1 MEFVLENKST
11 IRKIGH
17 EWHATVQ
24 DAHFTRFVFNKN
36 PTSEYL
42 RELKNRPFDLRRH
55 VAAVEELRKRI
66 LRVSRLC
73 NPFRQVRVVKP
84 EPPCQGCKST
94 TDYRWCEHQ
103 IVCIKCGTVRRK
115 IELGVDYRNI
125 KERSEIEG
133 DRNTVNYHTLDPLL
147 SDAMNRQTLISTAPS
162 KHGEQEMSSR
172 NLNSYQKRLWRD
184 ERLPH
189 HITEKDDQII
199 RAKNIIGEICEDLF
213 LDKSTQNRALTMFCR
228 FVRSRLDLPRVKEV
242 IAACLF
248 EALPPP
254 PKIYPK
260 RKKRQLTPYNDTK
273 KKPLK
278 LMKIKKYGVRARAS
292 TL

>member
-1 MEFVLENKST
+1 M
-11 IRKIGH
+11 
-17 EWHATVQ
+17 
-24 DAHFTRFVFNKN
+24 FTKN

-42 RELKNRPFDLRRH
+42 RELKNKPFDLRPH

-66 LRVSRLC
+66 LRVSRHC
-73 NPFRQVRVVKP
+73 NPFRQLRVLKP
-84 EPPCQGCKST
+84 EPPCEGCKST
-94 TDYRWCEHQ
+94 TDYRWCPHQ

-115 IELGVDYRNI
+115 IELALDYRNI
-125 KERSEIEG
+125 KERSQTEG
-133 DRNTVNYHTLDPLL
+133 DLNTVNYHTLDPLL
-147 SDAMNRQTLISTAPS
+147 SDAMNRQTVISTAPA
-162 KHGEQEMSSR
+162 KEGEKGISSR
-172 NLNSYQKRLWRD
+172 NLNSYQNRLWRD
-184 ERLPH
+184 ESMSH

-199 RAKNIIGEICEDLF
+199 RAKETIKEVCENLMKKRLF
-213 LDKSTQNRALTMFCR
+213 IHKRAQARAHEMFCS
-228 FVRSRLDLPRVKEV
+228 FVRSRVDLPRVNEV

-278 LMKIKKYGVRARAS
+278 LMKIEKYGVRARAS